1 MGVVR
6 FVIGFPH
13 MFYAVAAPDPI
24 PGHNSRHQDARR
36 DPAHAGP
43 HDEGRSVLKDRFLP
57 DGARLDR
64 RLPHRS
70 ALLSNGRR
78 RSLSSPR
85 RIRRRKSIGTSPP
98 TSRKRKWSISRSR
111 SA

>member
-6 FVIGFPH
+6 FAIGFPH
-13 MFYAVAAPDPI
+13 IFYAVAAPDPI

-57 DGARLDR
+57 V
-64 RLPHRS
+64 
-70 ALLSNGRR
+70 
-78 RSLSSPR
+78 
-85 RIRRRKSIGTSPP
+85 
-98 TSRKRKWSISRSR
+98 
-111 SA
+111 